1 MLAEAR
7 EEIERRVSTAD
18 SVLDVGGWADPLERA
33 DVVLDL
39 MPYESRG
46 LYERMGWIPERDRG
60 PERFSSAT
68 WITRDLCDREPWPFE
83 DAQFD
88 FVVCAHTLE
97 DVRDPLWVCAELQ
110 RVARRGY
117 IEVPSRLE
125 EQSFGVAGD
134 FVGWA
139 HHRWLIDVT
148 GDGLQFVL
156 KTHDIGQ
163 HPDCFFP
170 REFWAALEDE
180 ERVQSLWWEGS
191 FEYSERIFIEE
202 DPHERYLP
210 ELVRGELARRPAAPR
225 GSGLSR
231 LLRRAG
237 S

>member
-7 EEIERRVSTAD
+7 EEIGRRVPDRD

-97 DVRDPLWVCAELQ
+97 DVRDPLWVCASCN
-110 RVARRGY
+110 AWPGAAT
-117 IEVPSRLE
+117 SR
-125 EQSFGVAGD
+125 SPRDSRSRASAWRATSWGGRTTAG
-134 FVGWA
+134 
-139 HHRWLIDVT
+139 
-148 GDGLQFVL
+148 
-156 KTHDIGQ
+156 
-163 HPDCFFP
+163 
-170 REFWAALEDE
+170 
-180 ERVQSLWWEGS
+180 
-191 FEYSERIFIEE
+191 
-202 DPHERYLP
+202 
-210 ELVRGELARRPAAPR
+210 
-225 GSGLSR
+225 
-231 LLRRAG
+231 
-237 S
+237 